1 MNADSVYVFKL
12 RNYQDL
18 EMLITEFSALVNDKK
33 EMMEIYKMATEK
45 PFSFLYINLKGT
57 ARFYINFQ
65 QQILLE

>member
-45 PFSFLYINLKGT
+45 PFSFLYINLKGIP
-57 ARFYINFQ
+57 RFYINFQ
-65 QQILLE
+65 QEILLE